1 MARNRQYFFLFVA
14 IVGFLLVRLWLLP
27 QRVLDPDELEHAHA
41 AWCVSR
47 GLRLYQDFFEHH
59 TPWYY
64 YLLRPFFRWFA
75 VDQSFDSAVHFL
87 FFGRALSLALT
98 VPSLVLVW
106 WIGRLWRDGRTG
118 LLAALLLV
126 GQAFFMQK
134 TMEMRPDVLA
144 LPFYLLALGC
154 LLRGAQSQLRERWFA
169 GAGLALGGAVMCTQK
184 MLFVFPGLGV
194 GLGLWWLGA
203 DGRRS
208 NLKAIAGF
216 VLTVPIP
223 GLLTLAGFARQGAAR
238 AFINNNF
245 LLNARWKSMPTDNIY
260 RLVVSS
266 APILVLALIG
276 VLRAAGRGWR
286 HGRRD
291 PGDLL
296 LGCTLIGLF
305 AGLLA
310 IPVAQRQYY
319 LMPLPLACLFSADAL
334 LAGLDRAAERARP
347 ALLALLLVP
356 LSIMPVRSLIE
367 AHRLNNQAQLAG
379 LRQVFETTKPT
390 DQVMDGWQGLGVFR
404 PHPFYYSFFHDE
416 LRQMLPRDELD
427 GMMSDLETG
436 RVRPRLIALDRNLR
450 SMGPRFLAVV
460 QQRYTSR
467 DGFFYY
473 ARD

>member
-1 MARNRQYFFLFVA
+1 LSQNRRYSFLLLA
-14 IVGFLLVRLWLLP
+14 IAGFLLVRVLLLP
-27 QRVLDPDELEHAHA
+27 HRVLDPDELEHAHA
-41 AWCVSR
+41 AWSVSR

-98 VPSLVLVW
+98 IPSLVLTW
-106 WIGRLWRDGRTG
+106 WIGRLWRDSRNG
-118 LLAALLLV
+118 LLSALLLV

-134 TMEMRPDVLA
+134 TLEMRPDVLA
-144 LPFYLLALGC
+144 LPFYLLALAC
-154 LLRGAQSQLRERWFA
+154 LLRGIRSDERWRWFA
-169 GAGLALGGAVMCTQK
+169 GAGLALGGAIMCTQK
-184 MLFVFPGLGV
+184 MLFALPGLTA
-194 GLGLWWLGA
+194 GLALWWLAA
-203 DGRRS
+203 DGRRT
-208 NLKAIAGF
+208 NLKAIAVF
-216 VLTVPIP
+216 FLTVPIP
-223 GLLTLAGFARQGAAR
+223 GLITLAAFARQGAAG
-238 AFINNNF
+238 AFITNNF

-266 APILVLALIG
+266 APILVLGLIG
-276 VLRAAGRGWR
+276 VVRAAMRGEQR
-286 HGRRD
+286 RRD
-291 PGDLL
+291 AGDLL

-319 LMPLPLACLFSADAL
+319 LMPLPLACLFAADTL
-334 LAGLDRAAERARP
+334 LAAVDRAAERVRP

-356 LSIMPVRSLIE
+356 LSIMPVRSLME
-367 AHRLNNQAQLAG
+367 AHRLNNERQLAQ
-379 LRQVFETTKPT
+379 LRQVFETTKPN

-404 PHPFYYSFFHDE
+404 PHPFYYYFFHAE
-416 LRQMLPRDELD
+416 LLQMLLPEEREAIL
-427 GMMSDLETG
+427 SDLETG
-436 RVRPRLIALDRNLR
+436 RVRPKLIALDSHLR
-450 SMGPRFLAVV
+450 SLGPRFMAVV
-460 QQRYTSR
+460 QQHYVSR